1 MELDGDG
8 DEADDEE
15 MRMSLLLDLY
25 LYTGACS
32 IDVAVGDARY
42 DGVCMDVL
50 CLCTEST
57 NKTQSLHS
65 LISPRVAQ
73 YHKS

>member
-32 IDVAVGDARY
+32 IDVAVGDGRLVACAWMHY
-42 DGVCMDVL
+42 VCAL
-50 CLCTEST
+50 SQQIRPNPC
-57 NKTQSLHS
+57 
-65 LISPRVAQ
+65 IP
-73 YHKS
+73 